1 MDKIKF
7 NTSDATQINVYRM
20 MLYTCDTSLRQ
31 ASSGEPAL
39 PGQDLNIDEPR
50 TMTMRQITFTPVAE
64 EY

>member
-7 NTSDATQINVYRM
+7 NSTDARQVNVYKM
-20 MLYTCDTSLRQ
+20 MLYTCDASLSQ

-39 PGQDLNIDEPR
+39 PGQDLNVDEPR